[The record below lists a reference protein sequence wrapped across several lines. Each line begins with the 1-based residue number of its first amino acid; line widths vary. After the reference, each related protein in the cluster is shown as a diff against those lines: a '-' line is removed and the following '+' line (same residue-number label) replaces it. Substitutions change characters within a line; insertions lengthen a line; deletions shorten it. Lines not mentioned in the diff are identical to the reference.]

1 MILRIY
7 SPTDRKHTLGG
18 SGPAGLAGAGEGVG
32 VAEGV
37 KAGFDTTC
45 REVRT

>member
-1 MILRIY
+1 MLPKIS
-7 SPTDRKHTLGG
+7 SPTNRKHTLGG

-45 REVRT
+45 RGIRT